1 MVSHSSEPDPSTGSI
16 TYLFDR
22 LVDAIKGLP
31 HEREQALMELLN
43 DDDDHG
49 STEEGHQGE

>member
-1 MVSHSSEPDPSTGSI
+1 MVSHSSEPDPSTVRI

>member
-1 MVSHSSEPDPSTGSI
+1 MVAHGSESDSSESRI